1 MRAVMRQ
8 RRGLG
13 AAVSVAALIMAGA
26 SPAWAHAVFQNKSV
40 PADTHTE
47 LTLNV
52 PVERPAEENSRIE
65 ITLPDDFDTHS
76 CTADEGW
83 SCTVDNDKD
92 PEHPDQPQVTF
103 TRVHCPAEGSY
114 KCNMEPAKPAAALSV
129 AQPST
134 QAGFIGVFHEPG
146 EAGGGDAGESG
157 GAPGQTFRFLVH
169 TPAKA
174 GDYKVKV
181 VQRYNRGEIVKW
193 DGDAGSATP
202 APMLHVG

>member
-1 MRAVMRQ
+1 MRARNVFI
-8 RRGLG
+8 
-13 AAVSVAALIMAGA
+13 AAVSAGA
-26 SPAWAHAVFQNKSV
+26 LALAGAAPAWAHAVFQNQSV

-52 PVERPAEENSRIE
+52 PVERPAAENSRIE
-65 ITLPDDFDTHS
+65 ITLPDGFDTHS

-92 PEHPDQPQVTF
+92 PEHPDLPQVTF

-114 KCNMEPAKPAAALSV
+114 KCNMEPAKPDAAVTV
-129 AQPST
+129 AQPVT
-134 QAGFIGVFHEPG
+134 PAGFAHVLHGDE
-146 EAGGGDAGESG
+146 GGGHDEG
-157 GAPGQTFRFLVH
+157 GSAPGQTFRFLVH

-174 GDYKVKV
+174 GDYHIKV
-181 VQRYNRGEIVKW
+181 VQRYNTGEIVSWK
-193 DGDAGSATP
+193 GEQGSKTP